1 MTPADILPQITTLF
15 NPDVWTITANPL
27 GVRIEHKG
35 EPLVFDV
42 TEERVA
48 MTTTLRPASSLR
60 WRGPQTDRRL
70 CDGDPVEALLTLA
83 SAELCAHILHTVHHI
98 HHGLFLTAEIT
109 FDLPSTVCS
118 GLCSSIYCLTK
129 VLETGN

>member
-83 SAELCAHILHTVHHI
+83 SEA
-98 HHGLFLTAEIT
+98 GSWSQGFD
-109 FDLPSTVCS
+109 DLPQEARDRHARRW
-118 GLCSSIYCLTK
+118 GRL
-129 VLETGN
+129 